1 MELGISTACYFQKS
15 MIEDTVL
22 DIGAHGVPHCELF
35 LNTISEYQPD
45 FIALLADRL
54 AMAGITPYSVHPMST
69 QYEPQLFSIHPRQR
83 SDALALYE
91 RVLQGARKLGAKV
104 YVMHG
109 PVHLSGAAKNISLAR
124 LAPIFKVLGDIAAG
138 YGITLALENVS
149 WCVFCTPDFGRALRE
164 TLGAGRLKF
173 TLDIK
178 QAMRAGQDPLDFIE
192 AVGPDIVN
200 VHLCDAVLGQDGRIN
215 LRLPGYGAF
224 DFAALRDALKRQGA
238 DCPAFIEVYSDMYED
253 TNELY
258 DSYAR
263 MRTIFSS

>member
-1 MELGISTACYFQKS
+1 MKLGISTACYFQKS

-22 DIGAHGVPHCELF
+22 DIGAHGVQHCELF
-35 LNTISEYQPD
+35 LNTLCEYEPD

-91 RVLQGARKLGAKV
+91 RVLRGARTLGAKV

-109 PVHLSGAAKNISLAR
+109 PVHLSGAAKNISLDR
-124 LAPIFKVLGDIAAG
+124 LVPIFRELSDIAAN
-138 YGITLALENVS
+138 YGVTLALENVS
-149 WCVFCTPDFGRALRE
+149 WCVFCTADFGHDLRE
-164 TLGAGRLKF
+164 RIGAGRLKY

-178 QAMRAGQDPLDFIE
+178 QAMRVGQDPMSFVE

-200 VHLCDAVLGQDGRIN
+200 VHLCDAVLGHDGRLN
-215 LRLPGYGAF
+215 LRLPGFGAF
-224 DFAALRDALKRQGA
+224 DFAALRDALKKQGA
-238 DCPAFIEVYSDMYED
+238 DCTAFIEVYSDMYTD
-253 TNELY
+253 SDELY